1 MSAYGVFRR
10 AGEAPRVGAREGDAV
25 VDLSA
30 LDLDEPRELFA
41 RPSLNALMAEGP
53 ATWARVAEALAAA
66 DTEPARVPLADVG
79 LLLPVEVA
87 DYVDFY
93 SSAHH
98 AANVGRMF
106 RPDDD
111 PLPVNWRHLPVGYH
125 GRSSTVVVTGTPVV
139 RPRGQYV
146 EGEGG
151 PSFGACRLLDL
162 ELELGWVVGVPSTL
176 GEPVGVEHA
185 LEHLFGVVLLND
197 WSARDL
203 QFWEMVP
210 LGPFTA
216 KSFLT
221 SISAWVVPT
230 ADLEP
235 HRVPLDPQEP
245 PPLPYLHEAPWAY
258 DLDLELELDGEVVAR
273 PSGRHL
279 YWSPAQQLAHLTVNG
294 ASLRTGDLLGS
305 GTVSGPGREERG
317 CLLELTW
324 AGSEPL
330 TLADGSTR
338 TFLEDGDEVVLRGGV
353 GEVRL
358 GEVRGRVEP
367 ARG

>member
-1 MSAYGVFRR
+1 VSAYGVFRR
-10 AGEAPRVGAREGDAV
+10 AGEAPRVGARDGDAV
-25 VDLSA
+25 VDLTA
-30 LDLDEPRELFA
+30 LDLGEPPELFA
-41 RPSLNALMAEGP
+41 APSLGPLMAAGP
-53 ATWARVAEALAAA
+53 GAWGRVAEALAAA
-66 DTEPARVPLADVG
+66 DAEPARVPLGEVE
-79 LLLPVEVA
+79 LLLPIEVA

-106 RPDDD
+106 RPDAD

-125 GRSSTVVVTGTPVV
+125 GRSSTVVVSGTPVV
-139 RPRGQYV
+139 RPCGQFV

-151 PSFGACRLLDL
+151 PSFGPCRLLDL
-162 ELELGWVVGVPSTL
+162 ELELGWVVGVPSEL
-176 GEPVGVEHA
+176 GEPVGVAEA
-185 LEHLFGVVLLND
+185 LDHVFGVVLLND

-210 LGPFTA
+210 LGPFTG
-216 KSFLT
+216 KSFAT
-221 SISAWVVPT
+221 SISAWVVPA
-230 ADLEP
+230 ADLAD
-235 HRVPLDPQEP
+235 HRVAGEPQEP
-245 PPLPYLHEAPWAY
+245 PPLPYLRESPWAY
-258 DLDLELELDGEVVAR
+258 DLDLELELGGEVVAR

-279 YWSPAQQLAHLTVNG
+279 YWSPAQQIAHLTVNG

-305 GTVSGPGREERG
+305 GTVSGPERSQRG

-324 AGSEPL
+324 AGQEPL

-338 TFLEDGDEVVLRGGV
+338 TYLEDGDEVVLRGRA
-353 GEVRL
+353 GEVEL